1 MPALRASS
9 ATLGDLS
16 SVLARSRVVAAEVVQ
31 RFGGGS
37 VVLGLAGRK
46 VAATSQIELETGDT
60 LLVGL
65 AGEREG
71 TTYLRVL
78 QRVRGGDALLQAL
91 VAARVGGEGARL
103 ADQLAA
109 LEARLPRL
117 PAADAGLVEEALS
130 ALRSSFAA
138 EAADGAALR
147 RGIEGRGTTRE
158 ALLLAADEGRVAGA
172 LATALADEAAHE
184 LATALGMRARP
195 GGGAFEPLEPA
206 LASLLVAAR
215 GEERQALATRTRA
228 MLARHGVSVDEPFVH
243 ALLSARGGA
252 LQALLEGGAEQRG
265 RLVRLAARLANEDVR
280 GVLLRALAGVEDE
293 PARAALSLALEEL
306 EAEALLALV
315 KEREGTPL
323 QLPLPMPRRDAE
335 LLLQHRGGARPGA
348 HDEAARVELDLR
360 YAHLGAVHADL
371 RRRDDALYVRLSCA
385 QPAAAE
391 RIRAAA
397 GELEALLASLD
408 RPAHV
413 VVACE
418 VATPALPADGR
429 GGSVVDCDA

>member
-9 ATLGDLS
+9 ATIGDLS

-46 VAATSQIELETGDT
+46 VAATSQIELEPGDT

-71 TTYLRVL
+71 TTYLQVL

-91 VAARVGGEGARL
+91 VAARLGGEGARM

-109 LEARLPRL
+109 LEARLPQL

-130 ALRSSFAA
+130 ALRAAAAA
-138 EAADGAALR
+138 ETVDGSALR
-147 RGIEGRGTTRE
+147 RGLEGRGTTRE

-172 LATALADEAAHE
+172 LATALADEAADE
-184 LATALGMRARP
+184 LAAALGVRARFAD
-195 GGGAFEPLEPA
+195 GAFAALKHA

-215 GEERQALATRTRA
+215 VDERPALAARMRA
-228 MLARHGVSVDEPFVH
+228 LLERHGVVVDEASVH
-243 ALLSARGGA
+243 ELLSAKGGA

-280 GVLLRALAGVEDE
+280 GVLLRAVASVEDE
-293 PARAALSLALEEL
+293 PARAALSRALDEL

-323 QLPLPMPRRDAE
+323 QLPLPVPRRDAE
-335 LLLQHRGGARPGA
+335 LHLQHRGGGRPGA

-371 RRRDDALYVRLSCA
+371 RRRDDALYVRLACA
-385 QPAAAE
+385 EPAVAE
-391 RIRAAA
+391 RLRAAA

-418 VATPALPADGR
+418 VAAPALPADG
-429 GGSVVDCDA
+429 GGGTVVDCDA